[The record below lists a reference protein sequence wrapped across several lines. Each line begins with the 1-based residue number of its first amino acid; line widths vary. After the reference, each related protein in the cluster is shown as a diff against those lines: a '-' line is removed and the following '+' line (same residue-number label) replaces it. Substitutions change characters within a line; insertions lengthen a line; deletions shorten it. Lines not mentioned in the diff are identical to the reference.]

1 MPPKYR
7 TTRRPKRKFS
17 GNQFTEPS
25 RKNAMSGTEEA
36 NEEARGSNN
45 LDQHSKKSVSSK
57 KLLLKSDAKELKPR
71 KAEEPYEEE
80 ATITGFRFVDM
91 ELLSTAF
98 SAMRCADCGEFSIVL
113 SENHLERKGCAS
125 SLRVFCENC
134 GWKHEFWTSK
144 KQTLSFEVNRRLDL
158 DRVHGA
164 EYKESDERKK
174 RRKVLRGQRKK
185 KEDKNQQAEGLT
197 YAAGAF

>member
-113 SENHLERKGCAS
+113 SENQGMCFESS
-125 SLRVFCENC
+125 SL
-134 GWKHEFWTSK
+134 
-144 KQTLSFEVNRRLDL
+144 
-158 DRVHGA
+158 
-164 EYKESDERKK
+164 
-174 RRKVLRGQRKK
+174 LR
-185 KEDKNQQAEGLT
+185 ELWLET
-197 YAAGAF
+197 